1 MGIDYKIAE
10 FAKRSGANFAKTITV
25 GRQNWWLIPKECRR
39 LGLKWQPEYGRATY
53 SEPFFKELGARWVD
67 SVDIVDTE
75 RPTIIA
81 DLSKPWPVREDWTC
95 VCDFGTAEHIADQ
108 ATYWT
113 NLHRAVKLGGTLLVV
128 VPANQM
134 CGHGLYQYSPEFF
147 SRMVGFE
154 SKVSVVE
161 YGWSIKKTEFI
172 PGSRFQLRHRYPT
185 YIFAEMLKTGF
196 SFSMPVQDA
205 TTTHC
210 KPVKNAGFLLGLPL
224 VRRLQ
229 RIAQ

>member
-10 FAKRSGANFAKTITV
+10 FTKGSSAKFDDTLTI
-25 GRQNWWLIPKECRR
+25 GRQNWWLIPSEARK
-39 LGLKWQPEYGRATY
+39 LGLQWQPEYGRATY
-53 SEPFFKELGARWVD
+53 AEPFFQELGAGRVD
-67 SVDIVDTE
+67 SVDIVGTE
-75 RPTIIA
+75 SPTIVH
-81 DLSKPWPVREDWTC
+81 DLSKPWARCEDWTC

-108 ATYWT
+108 AIYWA
-113 NLHRAVKLGGTLLVV
+113 NLHRATRLYGTLLVV

-147 SRMVGFE
+147 ARMVGFE

-161 YGWSIKKTEFI
+161 YGWRIKETEFV

-185 YIFAEMLKTGF
+185 YIFAEMVKTWEG
-196 SFSMPVQDA
+196 FSMPIQDA